1 MRSTPLQ
8 TILGFWAIHSDL
20 RDSAESIAILAA
32 LLMAFALRRRRS
44 QVSSNTFILIA
55 AGLVLDVASTMIRTA
70 NVAEKIAAA
79 ALVLFLFGLIRLVL
93 EAVDGLTRRG
103 RAHFST
109 IFKDL
114 VMFVLWAVVAGTVLY
129 TDFGFQPLSI
139 LTTTTVVAAV
149 VGLALQESLSNV
161 FSGLM
166 LQLGKPFEPGDWV
179 RAGNYLGRVRGIG
192 WRSTTVVTRANERLE
207 VPNSLVSKDVLVNF
221 GAGAIGDEISVGIA
235 YDVPPNRVRE
245 VLVKILHDIPHVL
258 REPPV
263 EVMPWEYGD
272 SAIRYRIKFWID
284 DYALQERVHSEVV
297 SNLWYA
303 MRRHRIDIPF
313 PMRTLELR
321 RERRVR
327 PGTGEAEYEV
337 EIMAELRKIPFL
349 AELADAELRF
359 LVPSVQMH
367 QFGAGEVLVRQGEAG
382 DTMFIVRR
390 GTVEVIGIAQ
400 DGSPRHLAYG
410 SPSQIYGEGA
420 LLNGDPRTATIKA
433 VTDVEVL
440 EMNRDGFARMFREH
454 PKAAEA
460 ISEMVAQRQLEREKT
475 LHVDRPAD
483 GHLTRAHRILE
494 RMRELLDF

>member
-20 RDSAESIAILAA
+20 RDFAETIAILAA
-32 LLMAFALRRRRS
+32 LLVGFALRRRRS
-44 QVSSNTFILIA
+44 SISSNTFVLIA
-55 AGLVLDVASTMIRTA
+55 AGLILDVGSTMIRTPDI
-70 NVAEKIAAA
+70 AEKIAAA
-79 ALVLFLFGLIRLVL
+79 ALVLFLFGVIRLLL
-93 EAVDGLTRRG
+93 EALDGLTRRG

-179 RAGNYLGRVRGIG
+179 RAGNYVGQVRGIG
-192 WRSTTVVTRANERLE
+192 WRSTTVVTRAHERLE

-221 GAGAIGDEISVGIA
+221 AGAIGDEISVGIA

-245 VLVKILHDIPHVL
+245 VLVKMLHDIPHVL
-258 REPPV
+258 REPAV
-263 EVMPWEYGD
+263 EVMPWEYGE

-303 MRRHRIDIPF
+303 MRRHRIDIPY
-313 PMRTLELR
+313 PIRTLELR
-321 RERRVR
+321 RERRAR
-327 PGTGEAEYEV
+327 PGAGEAEYEA
-337 EIMAELRKIPFL
+337 EIMAELRKVPFL
-349 AELADAELRF
+349 AELTDADLHF
-359 LVPSVQMH
+359 LVPTVQVH
-367 QFGAGEVLVRQGEAG
+367 QFGAGEVLVRHGEAG
-382 DTMFIVRR
+382 ETMFIVRR

-410 SPSQIYGEGA
+410 GPSQIYGEAA
-420 LLNGDPRTATIKA
+420 LLAGDPRNATIKA
-433 VTDVEVL
+433 VTDLEVL
-440 EMNRDGFARMFREH
+440 EMNRDGFARLFREH

-460 ISEMVAQRQLEREKT
+460 ISEIVAQRQLDREKT
-475 LHVDRPAD
+475 LHVDHAID
-483 GHLTRAHRILE
+483 GKMTRAHRVLE

>member
-8 TILGFWAIHSDL
+8 LILGFWAIHSDL

-32 LLMAFALRRRRS
+32 LLAAFALRRRRS
-44 QVSSNTFILIA
+44 SISSNTFVLIA
-55 AGLVLDVASTMIRTA
+55 AGLILDVASTLIPRRDI
-70 NVAEKIAAA
+70 AEKIAAA
-79 ALVLFLFGLIRLVL
+79 ALVLFLFGVIRLLL
-93 EAVDGLTRRG
+93 EALDGLTRRG

-114 VMFVLWAVVAGTVLY
+114 VMFVLWAVVAGVVLY

-179 RAGNYLGRVRGIG
+179 RAGNYTGRVRGIG

-207 VPNSLVSKDVLVNF
+207 VPNALVSKDVLVNF
-221 GAGAIGDEISVGIA
+221 GGAIGDEISIGIA

-245 VLVKILHDIPHVL
+245 VLVKVLHDIPHVL
-258 REPPV
+258 RDPAV
-263 EVMPWEYGD
+263 EVMPWEYGE

-297 SNLWYA
+297 SSLWYA
-303 MRRHRIDIPF
+303 LRRNRIDIPY

-327 PGTGEAEYEV
+327 IGAGEAEYEA
-337 EIMAELRKIPFL
+337 EITTELRKVPFL
-349 AELADAELRF
+349 AELTDADFRF
-359 LVPSVQMH
+359 LVPTVQVH
-367 QFGAGEVLVRQGEAG
+367 QFGAGEVLVRKGEPG
-382 DTMFIVRR
+382 ETMFIVRR
-390 GTVEVIGIAQ
+390 GTVEIIGTAQ
-400 DGSPRHLAYG
+400 DGTERHLAYG
-410 SPSQIYGEGA
+410 GASQIYGEGA
-420 LLNGDPRTATIKA
+420 LLNGDPRNATIKA
-433 VTDVEVL
+433 VTDTEVL
-440 EMNRDGFARMFREH
+440 EMNRDGFGRLFREH

-460 ISEMVAQRQLEREKT
+460 ISEIVAQRQLDREKT
-475 LHVDRPAD
+475 LHVDQHGD
-483 GHLTRAHRILE
+483 GKMTRAHRVLE

>member
-20 RDSAESIAILAA
+20 RDGAESIAILAA
-32 LLMAFALRRRRS
+32 LLTAFALRRRRS
-44 QVSSNTFILIA
+44 ALSANTFVLIA
-55 AGLVLDVASTMIRTA
+55 AGLILDVVSTTIGTA
-70 NVAEKIAAA
+70 AIAEKVAAA
-79 ALVLFLFGLIRLVL
+79 ALVVFLFGIIRLIL
-93 EAVDGLTRRG
+93 EAIDGLTRRG

-114 VMFVLWAVVAGTVLY
+114 VMFVLWAVVAGVVLY

-179 RAGNYLGRVRGIG
+179 RAGNFIGRVRGIG
-192 WRSTTVVTRANERLE
+192 WRSTTVVTRSGERLE

-221 GAGAIGDEISVGIA
+221 GGVTGDEISVGIS

-245 VLVKILHDIPHVL
+245 VLIRMLHDVPHVA
-258 REPPV
+258 REPAP

-272 SAIRYRIKFWID
+272 SAIRYRVKYWID

-297 SNLWYA
+297 SNLWYTL
-303 MRRHRIDIPF
+303 RRNRIDIPY

-321 RERRVR
+321 RERRAR
-327 PGTGEAEYEV
+327 TGEAEYES
-337 EIMAELRKIPFL
+337 EIVAELRKVPFL
-349 AELADAELRF
+349 AELSDSDLRF
-359 LVPSVQMH
+359 LVPTVQVH
-367 QFGAGEVLVRQGEAG
+367 QFGAGEVLMRQGEPG
-382 DTMFIVRR
+382 ETMYIVRR
-390 GTVEVIGIAQ
+390 GTVEISGTAS
-400 DGSPRHLAYG
+400 DGSERHLAYG
-410 SPSQIYGEGA
+410 GPAQIYGEGA
-420 LLNGDPRTATIKA
+420 LFSGEPRTATVKA
-433 VTDVEVL
+433 VTDIEVF
-440 EMNRDGFARMFREH
+440 EMDREGFARLFREH
-454 PKAAEA
+454 PKAAGA
-460 ISEMVAQRQLEREKT
+460 ISEIVAQRQIDREKA
-475 LHVDRPAD
+475 LHVEHTPD
-483 GHLTRAHRILE
+483 GKMTRAHRVLE